1 MSVLSTLI
9 IAGLALVGAGG
20 CNMSKGKST
29 PVRGQGQQP
38 AVGASNWRQRVQ
50 QNHNAN
56 QSIEQQV
63 RRLTRDLELT
73 AQQQARVRELA
84 RLHNARIQAILDTA
98 PPTLARDSFIAQV
111 HEISRQFHDSV
122 NAILS
127 AHQLELMREMVGRL
141 DSGTEARRSDRPP
154 RR

>member
-1 MSVLSTLI
+1 
-9 IAGLALVGAGG
+9 
-20 CNMSKGKST
+20 
-29 PVRGQGQQP
+29 
-38 AVGASNWRQRVQ
+38 
-50 QNHNAN
+50 
-56 QSIEQQV
+56 
-63 RRLTRDLELT
+63 
-73 AQQQARVRELA
+73 LA